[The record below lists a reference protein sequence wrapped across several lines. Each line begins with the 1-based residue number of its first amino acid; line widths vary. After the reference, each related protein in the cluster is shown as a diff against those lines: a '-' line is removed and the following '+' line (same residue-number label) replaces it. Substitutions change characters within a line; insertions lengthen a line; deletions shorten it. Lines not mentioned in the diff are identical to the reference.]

1 MTLEQDIQK
10 WVYLDNQLK
19 TMNDSIKDIREK
31 KNKYGE
37 NIINYVKTHNKTN
50 SVIQIT
56 DGLLKFHDTTIQQS
70 LTFKYL
76 ESCLNDLFEKN
87 EVNRIIAHVKNK
99 RESNKQLDIKRFRNK

>member
-1 MTLEQDIQK
+1 MTLEEDIQK

-19 TMNDSIKDIREK
+19 VMNEKIKSIREK
-31 KNKYGE
+31 KSEYGE
-37 NIINYVKTHNKTN
+37 QILSFVKKNNKTN
-50 SVIQIT
+50 SIIQIT
-56 DGLLKFHDTTIQQS
+56 DGLLKFNDTTVQQN

-87 EVNRIIAHVKNK
+87 EVHRIITHVKNK